1 MKAPNVCLDK
11 SVEFSIAI
19 ITCTERI
26 AKEKNEYVLTKQLL
40 RSGTSVGANV
50 SESVYAQSKPDFIH
64 KLSIALKEAKESFYW
79 LKLLHTTGYMNQS
92 EFENIKSLNNDL
104 LNLLSKSIRTSK
116 KNFTQANSPNPKS
129 PRK

>member
-19 ITCTERI
+19 VKCTERI

-40 RSGTSVGANV
+40 KSGTSIGANV
-50 SESVYAQSKPDFIH
+50 SEAVYAQSKPDFIH
-64 KLSIALKEAKESFYW
+64 KLSIALKEAKESYYW
-79 LKLLHTTGYMNQS
+79 LKLLRTTGYLNQS
-92 EFENIKSLNNDL
+92 EFDHIISLNNDL

-116 KNFTQANSPNPKS
+116 KNLSQTDSPNANSQK
-129 PRK
+129 K

>member
-19 ITCTERI
+19 IKCTERI

-40 RSGTSVGANV
+40 RSGTSIGANV

-64 KLSIALKEAKESFYW
+64 KLSIALKEAKESYYW
-79 LKLLHTTGYMNQS
+79 LKLLRTTGYMNQS
-92 EFENIKSLNNDL
+92 EFDSIISLNNDL

-116 KNFTQANSPNPKS
+116 ENLSQTNSLNSKS
-129 PRK
+129 PKK

>member
-19 ITCTERI
+19 IKCTERI

-40 RSGTSVGANV
+40 KSGTSIGANV
-50 SESVYAQSKPDFIH
+50 SESVYAQSTPDFIH
-64 KLSIALKEAKESFYW
+64 KLSIALKEAKESYYW
-79 LKLLHTTGYMNQS
+79 VKLLRTTGYMNQS
-92 EFENIKSLNNDL
+92 EFENIISLNNDL

-116 KNFTQANSPNPKS
+116 GNLSQTNSPNSKS
-129 PRK
+129 PKK